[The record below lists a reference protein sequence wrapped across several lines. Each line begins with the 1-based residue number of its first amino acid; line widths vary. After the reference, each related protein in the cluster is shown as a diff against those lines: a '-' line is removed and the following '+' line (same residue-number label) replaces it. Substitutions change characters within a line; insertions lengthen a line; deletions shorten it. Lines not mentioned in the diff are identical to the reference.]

1 MTNYTKGANAEREAK
16 KLLEMVGYDVTRSAG
31 SKGMWDLV
39 AYHYVLGTR
48 LIQVKVEGAMTP
60 IEYEGIKEYRVMHH
74 VSKEV
79 WTRLA
84 NKPADERWDVEVVR

>member
-1 MTNYTKGANAEREAK
+1 MTNYEKGAKAEREAK
-16 KLLEMVGYDVTRSAG
+16 KLLEMLGYDVVRSAG

-39 AYHYVLGTR
+39 ACYATHIR

-60 IEYEGIKEYRVMHH
+60 GEYESIKEYRV
-74 VSKEV
+74 SDFCTKEV

-84 NKPADERWDVEVVR
+84 GKRAERWMVEVVK